1 MANMLRFLLDIMI
14 FFFEGV
20 PGDVFWW
27 MIFCSSNMETYNIF
41 EMCTFCTVD
50 GRNPAPVE
58 VGSLS
63 HYLQGFYLQGVYLQG
78 FYLQGF
84 IHTSQV
90 VVLDFFHQQ

>member
-1 MANMLRFLLDIMI
+1 M
-14 FFFEGV
+14 FFFFLSGGV

-63 HYLQGFYLQGVYLQG
+63 HFTRLYTYIPGACFGF
-78 FYLQGF
+78 F
-84 IHTSQV
+84 
-90 VVLDFFHQQ
+90 